1 MALDFTGFES
11 IPEHTRGALERYVE
25 HRIPTGSFLYAVL
38 VGDLYTAVERAD
50 SVNRQA
56 LVALTEFI
64 WRKLPSNIY
73 GNAENI
79 ENHLDGRS

>member
-1 MALDFTGFES
+1 MALDFTGFDA

-50 SVNRQA
+50 SANQRA
-56 LVALTEFI
+56 LVDIAQFI

-73 GNAENI
+73 GSAENV
-79 ENHLDGRS
+79 ENHLDGRD